1 MMNTTLPNAEGTSVN
16 ADSAA
21 EQIVRHFQAQ
31 GFSGITEAL
40 ILQIFLKK
48 GIRAEVEA
56 AFENALEQ
64 DREPPLGEFFEIKPY
79 GHFSEIRNFDEA
91 LSAIHTDFT
100 QSLRSEIARLYFD
113 QAPVVIDDALAIGTK
128 YDVMMKLKDNADG
141 HAIAILMNDPNAS
154 FLDYIGTKQGDD
166 WQNIMGSFEIATE
179 SLGSEIDLGQRA
191 ESGPIKSQFYP
202 ELFAY
207 SCFPC
212 ASLPPLPLAGE
223 GQWIGEWNFKVNHE
237 KNK

>member
-1 MMNTTLPNAEGTSVN
+1 MNTTLPNAEGTSVN

-21 EQIVRHFQAQ
+21 EQIVRHFKAQ

-64 DREPPLGEFFEIKPY
+64 DREPPLGAFFEIKPY

-113 QAPVVIDDALAIGTK
+113 QAPVVIDDALASGTK
-128 YDVMMKLKDNADG
+128 YDVMMKLKDNVDG

-154 FLDYIGTKQGDD
+154 FLDYIGTKQGSD
-166 WQNIMGSFEIATE
+166 WQKIMGSFEIATE
-179 SLGSEIDLGQRA
+179 SLGSVIDL
-191 ESGPIKSQFYP
+191 S
-202 ELFAY
+202 
-207 SCFPC
+207 
-212 ASLPPLPLAGE
+212 
-223 GQWIGEWNFKVNHE
+223 
-237 KNK
+237 